1 MFKFFILILKT
12 KKSYQTLYKEL
23 EERHKDVTIELEKS
37 KNMAESLQEKLNK
50 VKHDKE
56 IQTCGISLDQL
67 EKNVEHLKTNLEQQA
82 INLEQQ
88 AINLGQQEISLKKMT
103 NEKKILNLEM
113 GS

>member
-1 MFKFFILILKT
+1 MLKFFILILKT

-23 EERHKDVTIELEKS
+23 EEQHKDVTIELEKS
-37 KNMAESLQEKLNK
+37 KNMVESLQEKLNK

-67 EKNVEHLKTNLEQQA
+67 EKNVEHLKTNLEQQV
-82 INLEQQ
+82 
-88 AINLGQQEISLKKMT
+88 INLGQQEISLKNMT